1 MAQKRPVQ
9 GGNEAMM
16 ILKFGSASRLLFSKT
31 IGISLAVM
39 LSMSL
44 VGAPV
49 VKAEPSDEMRE
60 LVKKQKLKSKG
71 LLGSYTPSTLKAD
84 PTPSGKAVTETEIFS
99 TQVVEPMLSIGGMAQ
114 MQAAE
119 SKYAAIV
126 SNGGWPKVPKGAS
139 KKGSEGKEVMALNQR
154 LFIEGYVRPEAAE
167 GEFASIFTSAT
178 EDGLMRFQ
186 RNNGLAA
193 SGQMDGATLQAL
205 NVSAAERLSAIRAN
219 IPRIAEYSKDLG
231 DRYVVVNIPAQQI
244 ETVNGNRV
252 FSRHNAIVGRPSRP
266 TPVVMTALSDI
277 NFNPYWNAPPS
288 IVERDILPKMSS
300 GILQKMNMKVFDGVG
315 GPEVN
320 PRRINWRRAVVDNY
334 HFRQEPGG
342 ENAMATAKINFSSP
356 FGIYLHD
363 TPEQHLFESSGRF
376 YSSGC
381 VRVQK
386 VAVLLNWILNG
397 QDGIDPSQIEY
408 LAQSLERK
416 DVKLV
421 APPQLRVT
429 YLTAWPTSDGIV
441 AFRGDVYGLD
451 GTGFIVGQPL
461 PVGEKTASGERFVL
475 KPVPREL
482 AQIDEAEA
490 DGFFWFGKRSRKD
503 ESAADN
509 RSTSS
514 FGKKSKTASFFNRDD
529 DSKDAKKKIVK
540 KKIAS
545 TPKKKAT
552 VADAK
557 KKTVKATTKVASTT
571 TKKAVKPA
579 APAAKKSNDLCKPGK
594 DGKLPKDC
602 KVEAAAKPKAK
613 PAETASATN

>member
-1 MAQKRPVQ
+1 MGV
-9 GGNEAMM
+9 
-16 ILKFGSASRLLFSKT
+16 
-31 IGISLAVM
+31 SLAVM
-39 LSMSL
+39 LGMSFA
-44 VGAPV
+44 GAPF

-71 LLGSYTPSTLKAD
+71 LLGSYTPATLTAD

-99 TQVVEPMLSIGGMAQ
+99 TQIVEPMLTLDGSAE

-167 GEFASIFTSAT
+167 VEFASIFTTAT

-193 SGQMDGATLQAL
+193 SGRIDGATLQAL
-205 NVSAAERLSAIRAN
+205 NVSAAERLSTIRAN

-300 GILQKMNMKVFDGVG
+300 GILEKMNMKVFDGVG

-342 ENAMATAKINFSSP
+342 SNAMATAKINFSSP

-363 TPEQHLFESSGRF
+363 TPEQHMFESSGRF
-376 YSSGC
+376 FSSGC

-408 LAQSLERK
+408 LAESLERK

-421 APPQLRVT
+421 APPQLRVA

-441 AFRGDVYGLD
+441 AFRNDVYGLD
-451 GTGFIVGQPL
+451 GTGFVVGQPL
-461 PVGEKTASGERFVL
+461 PVGEKSASGERFVL
-475 KPVPREL
+475 KPVPRQL

-503 ESAADN
+503 ESAADS
-509 RSTSS
+509 RSTGSVV
-514 FGKKSKTASFFNRDD
+514 KKSKTASFFNRDD

-545 TPKKKAT
+545 TS
-552 VADAK
+552 K
-557 KKTVKATTKVASTT
+557 KKTTLADVKKKTTKDSTKVASAT

-579 APAAKKSNDLCKPGK
+579 APAAKKSNDLCKPDK